1 MSTTRGRHAY
11 FYSRTAEQSTFVC
24 RLDHQPRHA
33 GLTPMQEA
41 YVQMLWLGVAAGHQA
56 AKAGAALQ
64 RMSREIAG
72 AVVKAGER

>member
-11 FYSRTAEQSTFVC
+11 FYSRTAEQSAFVC

-41 YVQMLWLGVAAGHQA
+41 YVQMLWLGVVAGHQVSKAVA
-56 AKAGAALQ
+56 AVQRMSLAFAEVGVKAGA
-64 RMSREIAG
+64 R
-72 AVVKAGER
+72 